1 MDGPTDQQTD
11 RESDLEMHV
20 WVYSLVRL
28 GKGKGKGKVAV
39 CIAFLAKHC
48 DTLIVN
54 TSAVSV
60 SRRLPSHEHATL
72 QGLQL

>member
-28 GKGKGKGKVAV
+28 GKGKGKVAV
-39 CIAFLAKHC
+39 RIAFLAKHC
-48 DTLIVN
+48 D
-54 TSAVSV
+54 
-60 SRRLPSHEHATL
+60 RR
-72 QGLQL
+72 